1 MKQFLLM
8 TFLVLTGALI
18 ACKKS
23 SSGFTP
29 DCTNS
34 YSYATDVAP
43 LITTYCATNSRCHA
57 SGSSEGPGA
66 LTSYSAIYN
75 NRGSIGNSVSSGS
88 MPQGTT
94 LTDAQKTIILCWI
107 SGGAPQ
113 N

>member
-1 MKQFLLM
+1 MKKTLLII
-8 TFLVLTGALI
+8 ALFTVAGMA

-23 SSGFTP
+23 TTNFSP

-66 LTSYSAIYN
+66 LTTYTAIYN

-88 MPQGTT
+88 MPQGST

-107 SGGAPQ
+107 SGGAPE